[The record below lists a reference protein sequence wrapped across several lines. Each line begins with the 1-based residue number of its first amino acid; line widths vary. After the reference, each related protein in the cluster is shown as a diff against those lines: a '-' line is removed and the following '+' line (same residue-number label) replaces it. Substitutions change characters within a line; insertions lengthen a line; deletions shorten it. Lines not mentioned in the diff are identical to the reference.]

1 MVKSP
6 ISSFEYT
13 ESLEVRA
20 LDELLEKGKKI
31 LEKENE
37 LKNIIMDINAI
48 KLKNVNLLKKIENA
62 TAYIEEIDRHK
73 KSIFEFWKYSNKDEV
88 QALEEGEEEPIN
100 VKTHS
105 EVFEFDEDFEE
116 FGINMDKIQQEIYTK
131 DELDCIYLAT
141 TNQIE
146 IMNKLKTKT
155 TEAKEVDRWLK
166 EIKEDLKND
175 KDITEEEAIDIFGGL
190 SEDTRKVKKLANK
203 THREQ
208 PKSKY
213 SILRISKSTKAVNYR
228 ADLNN
233 AIKVIQEAL
242 EKNKLNEDISVYMWT
257 EEDGNIDANK
267 INIFNLDAE
276 AEIQDAINKTEDNK
290 INLYRINLKKGINV
304 IAFTNCVYYDNQNKT
319 LPVGMDRDTRIIANL
334 SNTDVKL
341 DSKKVIRIAKLENE
355 EVESKL
361 ISKAINVFEYTVK
374 ELT

>member
-1 MVKSP
+1 
-6 ISSFEYT
+6 
-13 ESLEVRA
+13 
-20 LDELLEKGKKI
+20 
-31 LEKENE
+31 
-37 LKNIIMDINAI
+37 
-48 KLKNVNLLKKIENA
+48 
-62 TAYIEEIDRHK
+62 
-73 KSIFEFWKYSNKDEV
+73 
-88 QALEEGEEEPIN
+88 
-100 VKTHS
+100 
-105 EVFEFDEDFEE
+105 
-116 FGINMDKIQQEIYTK
+116 MDKIQQEIYTK

-208 PKSKY
+208 PKNKY

-257 EEDGNIDANK
+257 EEDSNIDANK

-374 ELT
+374 ELV